1 MEQGSVLADRALF
14 FARTPFL
21 HKKGGGPK
29 VVAFFYGEER
39 GKALLSDGI

>member
-29 VVAFFYGEER
+29 VVAFFT
-39 GKALLSDGI
+39 GKSTEKRSFPT